1 MSDPEMT
8 TDEDQQES
16 LREALE
22 RGAEEQG
29 AVEETEAE
37 EVQAVEE
44 VAVEPAEPPLEPIE
58 NWPADAKERFQR
70 LAALEDGREYQQFLV
85 DQYKS
90 MQGDYTKKTQA
101 AAEERR
107 QFEGT
112 LSEYQQLQR
121 AIEPISSQ
129 WRMQGIAPTQGIA
142 QLVQYGQALA
152 SDPAGTIMHLAQQY
166 NVDLSQALQEQPYV
180 DPTVRSLQEQI
191 QQQNQALQ
199 QWQQAQVQQQVSG
212 VKSEIEAFKGATD
225 DSGNPAHPYYD
236 QVENTMAQLVQSGM
250 AADLPEAYAK
260 AVALSDDI
268 QKEIAAKQ
276 QQANLKE
283 RQAQTQKVKTA
294 ASKVSTRT
302 SDAPASDEGLRDTIL
317 RNAQALKSA

>member
-1 MSDPEMT
+1 MSTEEMT

-29 AVEETEAE
+29 AVEDTEAE
-37 EVQAVEE
+37 EVEAVEE
-44 VAVEPAEPPLEPIE
+44 VAEPAEPPLEPIE
-58 NWPADAKERFQR
+58 NWPADAKERFQA
-70 LAALEDGREYQQFLV
+70 LAELEGGREYQQFLV

-112 LSEYQQLQR
+112 LSEYRQIQQAFQ
-121 AIEPISSQ
+121 PIAGHWQ
-129 WRMQGIAPTQGIA
+129 AQGMSMAQGAA
-142 QLVQYGQALA
+142 QLAYYSQELA
-152 SDPAGTIMHLAQQY
+152 KNPAGTIMRLAQEY
-166 NVDLSQALQEQPYV
+166 NVDLTQALQEQPYV

-191 QQQNQALQ
+191 QQQNAAIQQTEQAMYQ
-199 QWQQAQVQQQVSG
+199 QRLSG
-212 VKSEIEAFKGATD
+212 AHATIDAFRNATD
-225 DSGNPAHPYYD
+225 DAGNPAHPYFD
-236 QVENTMAQLVQSGM
+236 QVEETMGQLVEKGLAQNLE
-250 AADLPEAYAK
+250 DAYTK
-260 AVALSDDI
+260 AVAWSPDI

-276 QQANLKE
+276 QQASLQQ
-283 RQAQTQKVKTA
+283 RQAQTEKVKKA

-302 SDAPASDEGLRDTIL
+302 SDAPAEDEGLRATIV